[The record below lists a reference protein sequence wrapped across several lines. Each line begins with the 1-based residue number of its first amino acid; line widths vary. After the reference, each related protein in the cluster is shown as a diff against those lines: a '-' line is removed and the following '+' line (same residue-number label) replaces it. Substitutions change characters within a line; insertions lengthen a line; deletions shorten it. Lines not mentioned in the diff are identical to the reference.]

1 MEFTDGLVFAIVV
14 GARLLVPLLIP
25 RFPLPAILAALVI
38 DAADQTVFQ
47 QLTDLDLDG
56 YQSYDKALDI
66 YYLTIAYISAMRNW
80 ASPFAFSVAR
90 FLWYY
95 RLVGVVLFE
104 MTEERF
110 LLLLFAN
117 TFEYFFIFYEG
128 VRTSWDPARLGRKG
142 VIVAAAGIWIF
153 IKLPQEWWIHVA
165 QLDFTDFMKEDVF
178 GVTPETSW
186 GDALTNRP
194 WVTALLLAAIVG
206 IAVLAYI
213 GSKRLPPRDW
223 AFTVDSD
230 TVGRHLGWTA
240 TPTPVPEPVFGWASF
255 EKTALLTLVSAI
267 FAQVLG
273 SNASGLQLLLAVAL
287 VVLVNAGIANW
298 RIARGYQWRSTF
310 VQFLVLS
317 VANLVVIGGFAALV
331 QIGDDTEFSLPRAMF
346 FALLL
351 SLIIV
356 LFDRYRRIRSA
367 RLIDRGQVDDADPRV
382 GFASD

>member
-66 YYLTIAYISAMRNW
+66 YYLTIAYIAAMRNW

-128 VRTSWDPARLGRKG
+128 VRTSWNPARLGRKG
-142 VIVAAAGIWIF
+142 VIAAAAGIWIF

-178 GVTPETSW
+178 GVTAETSW

-194 WVTALLLAAIVG
+194 WVTAILVAALVG
-206 IAVLAYI
+206 IGVLAYL

-223 AFTVDSD
+223 AFTVDAD
-230 TVGRHLGWTA
+230 VVGRHLGWTA
-240 TPTPVPEPVFGWASF
+240 MPTPVPERVFGWASF
-255 EKTALLTLVSAI
+255 EKIALLTLVSAI
-267 FAQVLG
+267 FGQVLG
-273 SNASGLQLLLAVAL
+273 SGASGLQLLGGVAL
-287 VVLVNAGIANW
+287 VVLVNAAIANW
-298 RIARGYQWRSTF
+298 RISRGYQWRSTF

-317 VANLVVIGGFAALV
+317 VANLAVIGVFAALV
-331 QIGDDTEFSLPRAMF
+331 SGDDNDFSLPRALF

-351 SLIIV
+351 TLIIV

-367 RLIDRGQVDDADPRV
+367 RLVEKGLVDDADPV
-382 GFASD
+382 AGFASD